1 MNELVHF
8 GIKSRYILLGFFFIF
23 SFKFYLTLIT
33 ISQTPEVT
41 NILTHC
47 KWYDVQFLCP
57 KKSIDYCFGIWFWG
71 ENTYIFQV
79 LTCIRSFF
87 MKNTSFV
94 VQKYYFSDK
103 KKEGLFL
110 QTLKKTLDIYTH
122 VKVKILSPYARLNSI
137 YKYIIR
143 SKYLVKSYANI
154 FLFLLAQMTKPSD
167 NIYTT
172 VRSLKSI

>member
-1 MNELVHF
+1 M
-8 GIKSRYILLGFFFIF
+8 
-23 SFKFYLTLIT
+23 
-33 ISQTPEVT
+33 T

-57 KKSIDYCFGIWFWG
+57 KKKYWLLFWNLILRG
-71 ENTYIFQV
+71 NTYIFQV
-79 LTCIRSFF
+79 LI
-87 MKNTSFV
+87 FV
-94 VQKYYFSDK
+94 LFSWKILHLSYKILFSDK
-103 KKEGLFL
+103 KKEGLSL
-110 QTLKKTLDIYTH
+110 QTLKKTQTYTC
-122 VKVKILSPYARLNSI
+122 KRKKFQLSAYARLNSI
-137 YKYIIR
+137 YNYIIR

>member
-1 MNELVHF
+1 MTYNFYALKKVLIIVLEFDFEGKHL
-8 GIKSRYILLGFFFIF
+8 YF
-23 SFKFYLTLIT
+23 S
-33 ISQTPEVT
+33 SV
-41 NILTHC
+41 
-47 KWYDVQFLCP
+47 D
-57 KKSIDYCFGIWFWG
+57 
-71 ENTYIFQV
+71 
-79 LTCIRSFF
+79 IRSFF

-103 KKEGLFL
+103 KKERLFL
-110 QTLKKTLDIYTH
+110 QTLKKNLDIYTH
-122 VKVKILSPYARLNSI
+122 VKVKILSAYARLNSI

>member
-8 GIKSRYILLGFFFIF
+8 GIKSRYILLGFLFIF

-79 LTCIRSFF
+79 LI
-87 MKNTSFV
+87 FV
-94 VQKYYFSDK
+94 LFSWKILHLSYKILFSDK
-103 KKEGLFL
+103 KKEGLSL
-110 QTLKKTLDIYTH
+110 QTLKKPQTYTC
-122 VKVKILSPYARLNSI
+122 KSKKFQLSAYARLNSI
-137 YKYIIR
+137 YNYIII

-172 VRSLKSI
+172 VRGLKSI

>member
-1 MNELVHF
+1 MNELVHI
-8 GIKSRYILLGFFFIF
+8 GIKSRYIFFF

-57 KKSIDYCFGIWFWG
+57 KKKYWLLFWNLILRG
-71 ENTYIFQV
+71 NTYIFQV
-79 LTCIRSFF
+79 LI
-87 MKNTSFV
+87 FV
-94 VQKYYFSDK
+94 LFSWKILHLSYKILFSDK
-103 KKEGLFL
+103 KKEGLSL
-110 QTLKKTLDIYTH
+110 QTLKKTQTYTC
-122 VKVKILSPYARLNSI
+122 KSKKFQLSAYARLNSI
-137 YKYIIR
+137 YNYIII

-172 VRSLKSI
+172 VRGLKSI